1 MTTLNFLQSSFKN
14 SQATIYLAP
23 DFLDLSAT
31 EFPHGIPLGGQSLSP
46 EDAESFIA
54 GLQHFFTAF
63 VEDFKYML
71 ADDPAY
77 FKTKHFTEPVVTVSD
92 DYNSRRWSAV
102 YWDAHYD
109 EVNGNRLLPHVRF
122 LPAFVDTEDAGFSH
136 GISAFNQVFETEQDA
151 FNASVKLENFM
162 NVVLAELLLVHV
174 KV

>member
-23 DFLDLSAT
+23 DFVDISST
-31 EFPHGIPLGGQSLSP
+31 EFPNGIPLGGESLSP

-54 GLQHFFTAF
+54 GLQHFFTVF
-63 VEDFKYML
+63 VEDLIYTL
-71 ADDPAY
+71 GDNPDY

-102 YWDAHYD
+102 YWDSHYD
-109 EVNGNRLLPHVRF
+109 DENGHRLLPHVRF

-136 GISAFNQVFETEQDA
+136 GISAFNRVFETEKDA
-151 FNASVKLENFM
+151 LDASVKLENFM
-162 NVVLAELLLVHV
+162 NVVLTELLSNHV